1 MMIEP
6 ERNELRPGGNP
17 HTDYG
22 ASMYCGNNSILRK
35 GYMMYCGIRN
45 EHMMSD
51 EEPLEAIPD
60 PEFYYVNEFR

>member
-1 MMIEP
+1 
-6 ERNELRPGGNP
+6 
-17 HTDYG
+17 
-22 ASMYCGNNSILRK
+22 MYCGNNSILRK